1 VVILSV
7 ISAVLVTMGKVKL
20 LSEET
25 IRKIAAGEVITRPAS
40 VVKELVENSIDAGS
54 TKITIEIRQGGKDLI
69 RIVDDGI
76 GMDREDLRL
85 SVSRHATSK
94 LDSIDDL
101 LQLKT
106 MGFRGEALASI
117 SAISRLKIETNA
129 DSAQTGNYLEVHGGI
144 TKEIKE
150 IARARGTTIS
160 VESIFYNLP
169 VRRGFLKSDS
179 YELKLIIE
187 TIKSYAI
194 AYPAIH
200 FSVRSDGKELLVVPK
215 SNSVKERLELFMD
228 KRQVDSLVELKVD
241 NPLLSLYGFLTEPS
255 QTQAVYETQQTFVN
269 LRPVR
274 NRTVFKAI
282 YEGYGG
288 TLRGNNPN
296 FVIFIT
302 TSPENLD
309 VNIHPTKQEIKFA
322 DERFLF
328 DFVAEAVRKS
338 LGIKKSEM
346 IPQSDFLFQ
355 GSLIADEQII
365 PGFWQ
370 LHNSFIFAQVQSGYC
385 IVDQHAAHERIIY
398 EEVLK
403 KEAASAVQGLL
414 FPIMIELKP
423 DEFVVFEEVAELLTA
438 MRIDTKV
445 FSGRTIVVESIP
457 AGTYLGKQEIAELF
471 QELSKIE
478 KKNISNQ
485 DEIAKLIA
493 CKGAVKA
500 GQKLSSA
507 EMESLLNRLFACQ
520 EPYFC
525 PHGRPVILKITL
537 DDLAKRFGRT

>member
-1 VVILSV
+1 
-7 ISAVLVTMGKVKL
+7 
-20 LSEET
+20 
-25 IRKIAAGEVITRPAS
+25 
-40 VVKELVENSIDAGS
+40 
-54 TKITIEIRQGGKDLI
+54 
-69 RIVDDGI
+69 
-76 GMDREDLRL
+76 
-85 SVSRHATSK
+85 
-94 LDSIDDL
+94 
-101 LQLKT
+101 
-106 MGFRGEALASI
+106 
-117 SAISRLKIETNA
+117 
-129 DSAQTGNYLEVHGGI
+129 
-144 TKEIKE
+144 
-150 IARARGTTIS
+150 
-160 VESIFYNLP
+160 
-169 VRRGFLKSDS
+169 
-179 YELKLIIE
+179 
-187 TIKSYAI
+187 
-194 AYPAIH
+194 
-200 FSVRSDGKELLVVPK
+200 VRSDGKELLVVPK

-228 KRQVDSLVELKVD
+228 KRQADSLVELKVD

-269 LRPVR
+269 SRPVR

-328 DFVAEAVRKS
+328 DFVAEAVRKA

-423 DEFVVFEEVAELLTA
+423 EEFAVFEEVAEILSA

-478 KKNISNQ
+478 KNIANQ

-500 GQKLSSA
+500 GQKLSPA

>member
-1 VVILSV
+1 MAKIK
-7 ISAVLVTMGKVKL
+7 I

-25 IRKIAAGEVITRPAS
+25 IRKIAAGEVIARPAS
-40 VVKELVENSIDAGS
+40 VVKELVENSVDANS

-69 RIVDDGI
+69 RVVDDGI

-85 SVSRHATSK
+85 SVSQHATSK

-117 SAISRLKIETNA
+117 AAVSRLKIETNT
-129 DSAQTGNYLEVHGGI
+129 DSKQTGNFLEVHGGI

-160 VESIFYNLP
+160 VESLFYNLP

-187 TIKSYAI
+187 TIKSYSI
-194 AYPAIH
+194 AYPEIH
-200 FSVRSDGKELLVVPK
+200 FSIRSDGKELMVIPK
-215 SNSVKERLELFMD
+215 SNSIKERLEIFMD
-228 KRQVDSLVELKVD
+228 KRQVDGLVEIKVD
-241 NPLLSLYGFLTEPS
+241 NPLLSLSGFLSEPS
-255 QTQAVYETQQTFVN
+255 QTQMVYELQQTFFN

-274 NRTVFKAI
+274 NRTVYRAI

-296 FVIFIT
+296 FVLFIN

-309 VNIHPTKQEIKFA
+309 VNIHPTKQEVKFA

-328 DFVAEAVRKS
+328 DFVSEAVRKT

-370 LHNSFIFAQVQSGYC
+370 LHNSFIFAQIQSGYC

-403 KEAASAVQGLL
+403 KEESGAVQGLL

-423 DEFVVFEEVAELLTA
+423 QEFAVFEEVAELLTA
-438 MRIDTKV
+438 MRIEAKV

-457 AGTYLGKQEIAELF
+457 AGTYLGKQEITELF
-471 QELSKIE
+471 QELSQIE
-478 KKNISNQ
+478 KRNISNQ

-500 GQKLSSA
+500 GQKLTPS
-507 EMESLLNRLFACQ
+507 EMESLINRLFACQ

>member
-1 VVILSV
+1 
-7 ISAVLVTMGKVKL
+7 MGKVKL

-25 IRKIAAGEVITRPAS
+25 IRKIAAGEVIARPAS

-117 SAISRLKIETNA
+117 AAISRLKIETNA
-129 DSAQTGNYLEVHGGI
+129 DSTQTGNYLEVHGGI

-179 YELKLIIE
+179 YELKLIVE
-187 TIKSYAI
+187 TTKSYAI

-215 SNSVKERLELFMD
+215 SNSFKERLELFMD

-328 DFVAEAVRKS
+328 DFVAEAVRKA

-370 LHNSFIFAQVQSGYC
+370 LHNSFIFAQIQSGYC

-403 KEAASAVQGLL
+403 KEASGALQGLL

-423 DEFVVFEEVAELLTA
+423 EEFAVFEEVAGLLTA

-445 FSGRTIVVESIP
+445 FSGRTIIVESIP

-471 QELSKIE
+471 QDLSKIE
-478 KKNISNQ
+478 KKNIVNQ

-507 EMESLLNRLFACQ
+507 EMESLINRLFACQ